1 MKNFNQHKIFGIT
14 WPVVLFGILFLLLKQ
29 EIQAQYVS
37 NKGAYVSISNG
48 TVVRMDSINND
59 YATTLNNAGT
69 IILNTLINAGTA
81 QGNGTY
87 NIAGNFTNT
96 GTVAMSASTGAVN
109 MNGTSA
115 QIMTMSG
122 ATSFYNLTIDNAA
135 GVTLSSTQTIIT
147 NNLTI
152 NSGKIF
158 KIEAAKNLTV
168 NGVITNSGGNAGFV
182 LESTAAG
189 TASLI
194 HATVNVP
201 ATVQRYISGNAENW
215 HFLASPVS
223 DQAIAN
229 SSWVP
234 AGTYGNGT
242 GYDLYVFDEPT
253 PCWVYQL
260 NTSPTSTDENPNWPT
275 VHPTAN
281 FESGRGYLYSVQA
294 SNPTNQFAGNLHN
307 GTVSYAVTRNSTEDP
322 LLIGFNLIGNPYP
335 SSIDW
340 KASSG
345 WTRTNLLDS
354 GGGYDLWIWNP
365 AANNYGVYNSLAS
378 TGTNGISNFI
388 APMQGFFVRA
398 GSNGTINMNND
409 IRVHTGASK
418 WFKTDNNKNYKNP
431 ENIKVKISS
440 QSGLGSD
447 EVLLQFGA
455 SSNQAGAAKLY
466 STIKTAPSVYLTS
479 RERELSVRY
488 LTNTTNN
495 PRIPLAFKPGKDG
508 NYTLSIDFNSTNYDI
523 IALEDTKTKTKHNL
537 KDNPTYNFK
546 ATVEDAF
553 DRFLLHFKEVPIG
566 NNNLPIRIYY
576 NENEIV
582 FDVSLIADDTDV
594 NVFDTL
600 GRKILEKK
608 IKGKT
613 VHYLPFNI
621 KNQVFIV
628 KAVSN
633 GVSFISKIF
642 TNRF

>member
-1 MKNFNQHKIFGIT
+1 MKNFIHHKIFSIK
-14 WPVVLFGILFLLLKQ
+14 WPAILLGILFLLLKQ
-29 EIQAQYVS
+29 EIQAQYIS
-37 NKGAYVSISNG
+37 NKGVYVSVSSG
-48 TVVRMDSINND
+48 TVVSVDNINND
-59 YATTLNNAGT
+59 NTTTLNNAGT
-69 IILNTLINAGTA
+69 VILNTLINAGAT

-87 NIAGNFTNT
+87 NITGNFTNT
-96 GTVAMSASTGAVN
+96 GTVAIGDTTGTVN

-115 QIMTMSG
+115 QMMTMSG
-122 ATSFYNLTIDNAA
+122 STSYYNLTIDNAL

-168 NGVITNSGGNAGFV
+168 TGVITNSGGNAGFV
-182 LESTAAG
+182 LESTVAG

-194 HATVNVP
+194 HTTVNVP
-201 ATVQRYISGNAENW
+201 ATVQRYISGNAEDW
-215 HFLASPVS
+215 HFLAPPVS
-223 DQAIAN
+223 NQVIAS

-234 AGTYGNGT
+234 SGTYGNGT

-260 NTSPTSTDENPNWPT
+260 NTSPTSSDENPNWPT
-275 VHPTAN
+275 VHPSAN
-281 FESGRGYLYSVQA
+281 FVSGRGYLYSVQA
-294 SNPTNQFAGNLHN
+294 SNPTNQFAGNLNN
-307 GTVSYAVTRNSTEDP
+307 GNVSYAVTKNSTADP

-345 WTRTNLLDS
+345 WTRSNLVDS
-354 GGGYDLWIWNP
+354 GGGYDMWIWNP
-365 AANNYGVYNSLAS
+365 ATNNYGVYNSLAS

-398 GSNGTINMNND
+398 DSNADINMTND
-409 IRVHTGASK
+409 IRVHTDASN
-418 WFKTDNNKNYKNP
+418 WFKTDNNKNYENL
-431 ENIKVKISS
+431 ENIKVRITS

-447 EVLLQFGA
+447 EILLQFGA

-466 STIKTAPSVYLTS
+466 STIKTAPSLYLNTGKG
-479 RERELSVRY
+479 ELTVRY

-495 PRIPLAFKPGKDG
+495 PIIPLAFKPGSDG
-508 NYTLSIDFNSTNYDI
+508 NYTVSIDFDTTNYDFVL
-523 IALEDTKTKTKHNL
+523 LEDTKTKTKHDL
-537 KDNPTYNFK
+537 KDNPTYDFN
-546 ATVEDAF
+546 ATLEDAS
-553 DRFLLHFKEVPIG
+553 DRFLLHFEEVQIED
-566 NNNLPIRIYY
+566 NKLPIHIYY
-576 NENEIV
+576 NGNEIV
-582 FDVSLIADDTDV
+582 FDVSLIPDDTDV
-594 NVFDTL
+594 KIFDTL

-608 IKGKT
+608 IRGKT
-613 VHYLPFNI
+613 IHYLPFNN

-633 GVSFISKIF
+633 GLSFNSKIF
-642 TNRF
+642 VN